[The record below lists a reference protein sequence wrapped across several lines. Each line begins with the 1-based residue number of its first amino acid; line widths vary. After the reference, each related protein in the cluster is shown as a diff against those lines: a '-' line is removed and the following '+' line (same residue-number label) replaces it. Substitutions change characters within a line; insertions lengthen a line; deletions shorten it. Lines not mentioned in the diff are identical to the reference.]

1 MLIFFRQGILDWVMD
16 STKRDNKEVQEK
28 MMALQKEKDQV
39 RKQAIICI
47 NTRAGLFKS
56 WITWFVLL
64 TLIIHWISINLVDSV
79 IQPSNNRGQLYMFN

>member
-1 MLIFFRQGILDWVMD
+1 LLIIFRQGILDWVMD

-47 NTRAGLFKS
+47 NTRAGSVQKLDNAIHRINHYPPDKS
-56 WITWFVLL
+56 LST
-64 TLIIHWISINLVDSV
+64 
-79 IQPSNNRGQLYMFN
+79 G